1 MKNKST
7 LEETITYLSD
17 QYEKILKEV
26 PDVTDFRDLTQQ
38 QFHYMQVIVK
48 MKNPTLT
55 VLARE
60 LNLTKPTVTVLV
72 DRLAEKGYVTRVR
85 SDEDRR
91 VMYLHIAGKGTRF
104 NNMLENAREIMAEK
118 IISGLARKE
127 VEILN
132 ELLLKII
139 RNAFKQ

>member
-1 MKNKST
+1 
-7 LEETITYLSD
+7 
-17 QYEKILKEV
+17 
-26 PDVTDFRDLTQQ
+26 
-38 QFHYMQVIVK
+38 MQVIVK

-55 VLARE
+55 GLARE

-91 VMYLHIAGKGTRF
+91 VMYLHIARKGTRF
-104 NNMLENAREIMAEK
+104 NNMLENVREIMAEK

-132 ELLLKII
+132 ELLLKIVK
-139 RNAFKQ
+139 NSFKQ